1 MIRLRT
7 FHVAL
12 LLAITAATACSPDD
26 GPTGVA
32 EAFYTEMAAGDIE
45 AAKMLSTPDTA
56 KMLAYLASMHGAEM
70 FEVIAKG
77 GASGELIE
85 GDNALVSFV
94 EGGGYATVPLVKMDG
109 EWKVDFAT
117 MVKAHMKQ
125 REPVQLR
132 L

>member
-1 MIRLRT
+1 MKRRT
-7 FHVAL
+7 FQVAL
-12 LLAITAATACSPDD
+12 LLAVSLAAACSPND

-32 EAFYTEMAAGDIE
+32 ETFYTEMASGNIE

-56 KMLAYLASMHGAEM
+56 EMLAYLASMHGAEM
-70 FEVIAKG
+70 FDVIAKG
-77 GASGELIE
+77 GASGELIQ